1 MEAVSLLHDG
11 RIHADNVLFDYSI
24 GEYLDA
30 IRAAVGKNPYQRKRV
45 ASSKSIYTL
54 LREDVVKGCVIPPI
68 VLALTN
74 IESQIE
80 SLTLNEAES
89 ILAGQSTNL
98 IILDGLQRTLTL
110 LDLESELIGKA
121 REKFRSKPLRVEIYM
136 GLNKIGILYRM
147 LTLNTGQTP
156 MSLRHQIEMLYIDYL
171 DAEIDGVRFVR
182 EIDEQRAT
190 SQSEINFKD
199 AIEGFNSYLERDELP
214 LDRSDLLENV
224 KSLET
229 LSQENSSVDIF
240 KEYVQAWMAF
250 TAKAYELCG
259 ESLLSAGDIPETNAP
274 WGKTVTQVFRK
285 AQAMAGFGAALG
297 KLKDFEKL
305 SSLAAVPGL
314 LTNLTL
320 DAANPEEF
328 LLAINKAMLRITA
341 NTKKIGN
348 AQRMFFHYYFR
359 EMLNPESDS
368 YLQLNG
374 SVNSAVHKLMS
385 QLY

>member
-1 MEAVSLLHDG
+1 MQAVSLLHDG

-30 IRAAVGKNPYQRKRV
+30 IRTAVKKNPFQRKRV

-54 LREDVVKGCVIPPI
+54 LRQDVVKGCVIPPI

-74 IESQIE
+74 VESQIE

-89 ILAGQSTNL
+89 IVAGQSTHL

-110 LDLESELIGKA
+110 LDLESELNGDAK
-121 REKFRSKPLRVEIYM
+121 EMFRSKPLRVEIYI

-171 DAEIDGVRFVR
+171 DAEIEGVKFVR

-190 SQSEINFKD
+190 SQDEINFKE

-214 LDRSDLLENV
+214 LDRSDLLENI

-259 ESLLSAGDIPETNAP
+259 ETLLVAEDIPETNAP
-274 WGKTVTQVFRK
+274 WGRTATQVFRK
-285 AQAMAGFGAALG
+285 SQAMAGFGAALG

-305 SSLAAVPGL
+305 TSLATIPGL

-320 DAANPEEF
+320 DTASPEEF
-328 LLAINKAMLRITA
+328 LLAINKAMVRITA

-359 EMLNPESDS
+359 EMFNPDSDS

-374 SVNSAVHKLMS
+374 SVASAIHKLMS